1 MPNGTLNNAVH
12 LVSSSTVNI
21 GLKANT
27 IFSTG
32 PAVGCY
38 WKMDLGTSMH
48 VKAVLVIGDVKDT
61 GAESSTLKTWKLT
74 VGDNSD
80 PKLNKVFST

>member
-12 LVSSSTVNI
+12 LVSSSTINI
-21 GLKANT
+21 GLMANT

-48 VKAVLVIGDVKDT
+48 VKAVLVIGDVIDINY
-61 GAESSTLKTWKLT
+61 GSSNLKNWKLT
-74 VGDNSD
+74 VGNNSD
-80 PKLNKVFST
+80 P